1 MSILVLNFDYRPL
14 NITTFKRGFNL
25 VWNGR
30 AEIIEYDKCNPVI
43 STIGNYKRPVII
55 RLVRYISVP
64 FKKVPLTRHNIYRR
78 DGYTCG
84 YCGSNKDLTL
94 DHILP
99 KSRGG
104 KNTWKNLVTCC
115 KSCNNNKDNMTPEEA
130 DMKLLV
136 NIYAPTM
143 IQFIERINKS
153 SNQTWSKYLK

>member
-30 AEIIEYDKCNPVI
+30 AEIVEYDKDNPVI

-64 FKKVPLTRHNIYRR
+64 FKKIPLTRHNIYRR
-78 DGYTCG
+78 DGYACG
-84 YCGSNKDLTL
+84 YCGSKKDLTL

-115 KSCNNNKDNMTPEEA
+115 KTCNNKKDNMTPEEA

-136 NIYAPTM
+136 NVYVPTM
-143 IQFIERINKS
+143 IQFIDRINKS